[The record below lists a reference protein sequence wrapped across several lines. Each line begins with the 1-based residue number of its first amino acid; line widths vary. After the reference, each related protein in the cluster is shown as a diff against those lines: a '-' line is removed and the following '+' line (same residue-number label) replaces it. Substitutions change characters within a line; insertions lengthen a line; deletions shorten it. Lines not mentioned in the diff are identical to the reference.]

1 MAPRATR
8 GSRHEHATAGVR
20 EEPPQSARASRRG
33 GAGAGGS
40 RVRRVPR
47 RVALA
52 SVAHR
57 RSHIGND
64 RVVVSVRR
72 LWRGSHR
79 FGARVAPRLPRAR
92 VLLKARRRRRRRRLE
107 RRRARARPRVGD
119 PRGKKVCQR
128 GTYPTRI
135 PPAVRARW
143 RSKPPTRPPR
153 TPRSRAAR
161 RRWRRY
167 ARASPRTN
175 TPTSP
180 RPEPREARRARLE
193 GENLVSVVS
202 GPEPLSRACGTNPG
216 LETRVRGFVSF
227 ATRANESAPTH
238 LSVTPPHLQ
247 RVTSERDVTTSD
259 LSRYLYRRYTS
270 PTTAWARPW
279 ASVRSAR

>member
-1 MAPRATR
+1 MKGNNSLDFTLRHWWLRGRRAGHVTRQPPRAFAR
-8 GSRHEHATAGVR
+8 SRRGVR
-20 EEPPQSARASRRG
+20 ARLERG
-33 GAGAGGS
+33 GAGAGGPS

-47 RVALA
+47 RAARA
-52 SVAHR
+52 SVAHLGRISATTGGSCRSVDAAR
-57 RSHIGND
+57 RAGFGY
-64 RVVVSVRR
+64 RV
-72 LWRGSHR
+72 GSRAH
-79 FGARVAPRLPRAR
+79 PRAR
-92 VLLKARRRRRRRRLE
+92 SLLKARRRRRRRRLE

-167 ARASPRTN
+167 ARADSRTK

-180 RPEPREARRARLE
+180 RPEPREKRRARLE

-202 GPEPLSRACGTNPG
+202 GRRASRACGTDPG
-216 LETRVRGFVSF
+216 RETRVRGFVSF
-227 ATRANESAPTH
+227 ATDARERFAPTD
-238 LSVTPPHLQ
+238 LSVTPPHLE
-247 RVTSERDVTTSD
+247 RVTSRAT
-259 LSRYLYRRYTS
+259 
-270 PTTAWARPW
+270 
-279 ASVRSAR
+279 

>member
-1 MAPRATR
+1 MRAIELSPLYGSGFVERQQLVRFLASALVAPRATR
-8 GSRHEHATAGVR
+8 GSRHETATAGVR

-33 GAGAGGS
+33 GAGAGGPS

-167 ARASPRTN
+167 ARADARTK
-175 TPTSP
+175 TRTSP
-180 RPEPREARRARLE
+180 RLEPPPRARRGA
-193 GENLVSVVS
+193 GERRKPRFGISVNGAPRRRSRRVAH
-202 GPEPLSRACGTNPG
+202 PLSRILFDAPRAKAG
-216 LETRVRGFVSF
+216 
-227 ATRANESAPTH
+227 ATRA
-238 LSVTPPHLQ
+238 
-247 RVTSERDVTTSD
+247 DG
-259 LSRYLYRRYTS
+259 
-270 PTTAWARPW
+270 
-279 ASVRSAR
+279 